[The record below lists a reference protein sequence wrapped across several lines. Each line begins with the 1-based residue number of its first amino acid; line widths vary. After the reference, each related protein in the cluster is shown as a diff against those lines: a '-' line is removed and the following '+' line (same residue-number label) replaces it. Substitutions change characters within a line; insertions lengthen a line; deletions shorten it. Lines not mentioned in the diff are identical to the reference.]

1 MPTTVVTAR
10 LDEETL
16 AKLDQLAARQ
26 ERTRA
31 WIVAKAVKTYLDE
44 EAAFRAF
51 VQDGEDAIDRGDFLT
66 QQEMEAWLSSR
77 YPAADAA

>member
-1 MPTTVVTAR
+1 MRSTVVTAR

-16 AKLDQLAARQ
+16 AKLDQLATRQ

-31 WIVAKAVKTYLDE
+31 WIVTKAVKTYLDE
-44 EAAFRAF
+44 ELAFTAF
-51 VQDGEDAIDRGDFLT
+51 LQEGEDAIDRGDFLT